1 MSAFFST
8 LTCHKN
14 LNSMYRNLV
23 ALVALFGFTFSSY
36 TLAQTPSNINV
47 KVDGLGSDTVYLA
60 HYYGAKLFYNDTTL
74 SDAEGNF
81 SFKGKPRSWLEKAF
95 CHPWKTWLRVS
106 WRETSCVCGWLL
118 LARVPPLLQATP
130 EKRRVLGQENWGQPA
145 QRPKK
150 QQAAQEERLE
160 GSKGLG
166 MQAEKARGS
175 NCANLED
182 VILCK
187 KIK

>member
-1 MSAFFST
+1 MA
-8 LTCHKN
+8 
-14 LNSMYRNLV
+14 
-23 ALVALFGFTFSSY
+23 APPPPAGQ
-36 TLAQTPSNINV
+36 A
-47 KVDGLGSDTVYLA
+47 GLCISPGKASDI
-60 HYYGAKLFYNDTTL
+60 
-74 SDAEGNF
+74 
-81 SFKGKPRSWLEKAF
+81 
-95 CHPWKTWLRVS
+95 
-106 WRETSCVCGWLL
+106 CGWLL

-166 MQAEKARGS
+166 MQAQKARGS

-182 VILCK
+182 VIL
-187 KIK
+187 